1 MVIEHSAA
9 PQQLVYLPKKVME
22 DNSSWVGGEV
32 RQINDRVISVQ
43 LLVTMFLSINFL
55 LILTFFNKKSF
66 YTIARYIL
74 FAVTLLSD
82 SFLLL
87 ISNILFLLAYFNFT
101 MQVWLC
107 INISMVVLLYSM
119 VTPVTLTA
127 MTLERYVAICMP
139 LRHAELCS
147 QRIHVHCILIIHGL
161 SSLPCLAVFFS
172 FFASASLSLYKQH
185 KICSL
190 QMYILHRWQDHIW
203 STVQQIYFFIMVIT
217 IVFCYVKIMKVA
229 KMASG
234 DNKKS
239 TWKGLRT
246 VILHGFQLLLC
257 LIQLWTPFIENYV
270 FEINLSLFINV
281 RFFNYVLF
289 YLTPKC
295 LSPLIYGLRD
305 DHFFHALKKYA
316 FFDLFKRNIFQS
328 RLIAFNRRNAQ
339 CT

>member
-1 MVIEHSAA
+1 
-9 PQQLVYLPKKVME
+9 ME
-22 DNSSWVGGEV
+22 NNSSRVGGEV
-32 RQINDRVISVQ
+32 TQINDRVISVQ
-43 LLVTMFLSINFL
+43 VLVMMFLGINFL
-55 LILTFFNKKSF
+55 LILNFFKKKSF

-82 SFLLL
+82 SLILL

-107 INISMVVLLYSM
+107 ISISTVLILYSM

-147 QRIHVHCILIIHGL
+147 QHTHLHCILIIHSL
-161 SSLPCLAVFFS
+161 SSLPCIVVFSF

-185 KICSL
+185 RICAM
-190 QMYILHRWQDHIW
+190 QMYILHRWQGHIR
-203 STVQQIYFFIMVIT
+203 STIQQFYFLIMVTI
-217 IVFCYVKIMKVA
+217 IVFCYVEIMKVA
-229 KMASG
+229 KMASR

-239 TWKGLRT
+239 TRKGLKT

-257 LIQLWTPFIENYV
+257 LIHLWTPFLENYV
-270 FEINLSLFINV
+270 FQINLNLFNNV
-281 RFFNYVLF
+281 RFFNYVMF

-305 DHFFHALKKYA
+305 DQFFHALKNYA
-316 FFDLFKRNIFQS
+316 FFCFV
-328 RLIAFNRRNAQ
+328 
-339 CT
+339 

>member
-1 MVIEHSAA
+1 
-9 PQQLVYLPKKVME
+9 
-22 DNSSWVGGEV
+22 
-32 RQINDRVISVQ
+32 
-43 LLVTMFLSINFL
+43 MFLSINFL
-55 LILTFFNKKSF
+55 LILTFFKKKSF

-203 STVQQIYFFIMVIT
+203 STVQQIYFFIMVII

-305 DHFFHALKKYA
+305 DQFFHALKNC
-316 FFDLFKRNIFQS
+316 LW
-328 RLIAFNRRNAQ
+328 
-339 CT
+339 

>member
-1 MVIEHSAA
+1 
-9 PQQLVYLPKKVME
+9 ME
-22 DNSSWVGGEV
+22 DNNSWVGGEV

-43 LLVTMFLSINFL
+43 VLVMMFLGINFL
-55 LILTFFNKKSF
+55 LILTFFKKKSF

-82 SFLLL
+82 SLIIL
-87 ISNILFLLAYFNFT
+87 ISDILYLLAYFNFT
-101 MQVWLC
+101 IKVWYC
-107 INISMVVLLYSM
+107 ISISMVLILYSM

-147 QRIHVHCILIIHGL
+147 QCIHVHCILIIHGL
-161 SSLPCLAVFFS
+161 SSIPCIVVFSS
-172 FFASASLSLYKQH
+172 FFASASFSLYKQH
-185 KICSL
+185 RICSL
-190 QMYILHRWQDHIW
+190 QLYVLHRWQGHIR
-203 STVQQIYFFIMVIT
+203 STVQQFYFLIMVII
-217 IVFCYVKIMKVA
+217 IVYCYVKIMKVA
-229 KMASG
+229 KTASG
-234 DNKKS
+234 ENKKS

-270 FEINLSLFINV
+270 FHINLNLFFNV

-305 DHFFHALKKYA
+305 DHFFHALKNYA
-316 FFDLFKRNIFQS
+316 FFYVYKRNILQS
-328 RLIAFNRRNAQ
+328 RLVVFNRKNAQ
-339 CT
+339 CA

>member
-1 MVIEHSAA
+1 MG
-9 PQQLVYLPKKVME
+9 
-22 DNSSWVGGEV
+22 DNSSRVGGEV

-43 LLVTMFLSINFL
+43 LLVMMFLCINLL
-55 LILTFFNKKSF
+55 LILTFFKKKSF

-74 FAVTLLSD
+74 FAITLLSD
-82 SFLLL
+82 SLILL
-87 ISNILFLLAYFNFT
+87 ISNTLYILAYFNFT
-101 MQVWLC
+101 LQVWLC
-107 INISMVVLLYSM
+107 INISTVMILYTM

-147 QRIHVHCILIIHGL
+147 QRIHVHSILIIHGL
-161 SSLPCLAVFFS
+161 SSLPCIAVFSS
-172 FFASASLSLYKQH
+172 FFASASSSLYTQDRV
-185 KICSL
+185 CSM

-203 STVQQIYFFIMVIT
+203 STVQQIYFFIMVFT

-229 KMASG
+229 KTASG

-239 TWKGLRT
+239 TRKGLRT

-316 FFDLFKRNIFQS
+316 LFDLYKTNILRG
-328 RLIAFNRRNAQ
+328 RLVVFYRQHVQ